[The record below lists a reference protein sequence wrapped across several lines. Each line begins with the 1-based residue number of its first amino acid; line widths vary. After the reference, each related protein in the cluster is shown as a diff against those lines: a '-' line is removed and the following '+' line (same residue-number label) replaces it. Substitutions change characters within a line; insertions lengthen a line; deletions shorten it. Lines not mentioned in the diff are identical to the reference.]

1 VATCIGVLGIGVVVS
16 DPAQLIEKIR
26 ATLAPCRL
34 GDWPTPLERAAALGG
49 AVGIA
54 ELTVKREDRSSA
66 RYGGNKV
73 RALEFLLA
81 GARPGTV
88 FVTLGGTGSTHCLAT
103 AVHAAAAGGRA
114 VLAQFPQPET
124 PTSRAVASACRARA
138 ALVVHARARASLP
151 LAVLD
156 AWRRAGAL
164 GPRRWIPGGGAHP
177 RAVVGHLLA
186 GLELASQLA
195 SAPDAI
201 VLPLGTGGTAAGLA
215 LAVTALGWPTRVVG
229 VRVAPRIVAS
239 RWRAMWLARGAARLL
254 ARHDIRIPHPASP
267 LPLVVVDGLGEGYG
281 HPTPEGEAAQQ
292 LGSEHGLILDPTY
305 GAKAFAFLLQ
315 SATRDVQRV
324 VFWHTFAVP
333 VPQPERAP

>member
-1 VATCIGVLGIGVVVS
+1 MVS

-34 GDWPTPLERAAALGG
+34 GDWPTPLDRAAALGG

-124 PTSRAVASACRARA
+124 PASRAVASACRARA

-156 AWRRAGAL
+156 AWHRAGAL
-164 GPRRWIPGGGAHP
+164 GPRRWIAGGGAHP

-186 GLELASQLA
+186 GLELAGQLA
-195 SAPDAI
+195 SPPDAI

-229 VRVAPRIVAS
+229 VRVAPRIVAN
-239 RWRAMWLARGAARLL
+239 RWRTTWLAYAARRLL
-254 ARHDIRIPHPASP
+254 AHRAVP
-267 LPLVVVDGLGEGYG
+267 LPAPRSLDIVDGLGEGYG
-281 HPTPEGEAAQQ
+281 HPTPEGEAAER
-292 LGSEHGLILDPTY
+292 LASEHGLTLDPTY

-315 SATRDVQRV
+315 RGTCNVQRV

-333 VPQPERAP
+333 VPQLECAP

>member
-1 VATCIGVLGIGVVVS
+1 MVS

-124 PTSRAVASACRARA
+124 PASRAVASACRARA

-151 LAVLD
+151 LAVFD

-195 SAPDAI
+195 SPPDAI

-229 VRVAPRIVAS
+229 VRVAPLMFAN
-239 RWRAMWLARGAARLL
+239 RWRTTWLAHAARRLL
-254 ARHDIRIPHPASP
+254 AHHDIRIPHLASRI
-267 LPLVVVDGLGEGYG
+267 PLVVEDGVGQGYG
-281 HPTPEGEAAQQ
+281 HPTAEGEAAARLASQ
-292 LGSEHGLILDPTY
+292 HGLTLDPTY
-305 GAKAFAFLLQ
+305 GAKAFGFLLN
-315 SATRDVQRV
+315 REMCNVQRV

>member
-1 VATCIGVLGIGVVVS
+1 MS
-16 DPAQLIEKIR
+16 DPAQLIQKIR
-26 ATLAPCRL
+26 ATLAPCSL
-34 GDWPTPLERAAALGG
+34 GDWPTPLERAAALGRAIG
-49 AVGIA
+49 VA

-66 RYGGNKV
+66 RCGGNKV

-81 GARPGTV
+81 GAPPGTV

-103 AVHAAAAGGRA
+103 AVHAVAAAGRA

-124 PTSRAVASACRARA
+124 PASRAVASACRAHA
-138 ALVVHARARASLP
+138 ALVVHARARGLLP

-156 AWRRAGAL
+156 AWRRARAL

-186 GLELASQLA
+186 GLELAAQVSLP
-195 SAPDAI
+195 PDAI

-229 VRVAPRIVAS
+229 VRVAPRIVANG
-239 RWRAMWLARGAARLL
+239 WRTMWLAHAARRLL
-254 ARHDIRIPHPASP
+254 ARHDIRIPHPASRI
-267 LPLVVVDGLGEGYG
+267 PLVVVDGLGQGYG
-281 HPTPEGEAAQQ
+281 HPTSEGETAERLA
-292 LGSEHGLILDPTY
+292 SEHGLILDPTY
-305 GAKAFAFLLQ
+305 GAKAFAFLMRR
-315 SATRDVQRV
+315 ATRDVQRV

-333 VPQPERAP
+333 VSQPEPAP